1 MNKKRSTQILE
12 VLLLPYSGIRQS
24 TSQIFTEYFKSY
36 SLLLQEDS
44 IGIAQ
49 LGKRRHL
56 MEQFSQNK
64 KTLVNYLV
72 KKSTYKPSNL
82 DDIFMLFELF
92 FPKDDILQRE
102 CPDIEDKLNCYYL
115 FNLERIADSLLTFRD
130 GTAAIRT
137 WKNVSHPDYGED
149 IFGLTKAF
157 DKVEI
162 WNHLSRMMT
171 TDTLVAVFTVM
182 CGLDITALYE
192 QSSMISLSDK
202 LLSKI
207 LRKGVAETHLH
218 LNAGYDFQTIWEKN
232 MDLYLWRKMI
242 EARKHLPQEEKNVLF
257 TEAVIRICMI
267 SFLNEVMQRPGR
279 TSFEQY
285 VRLELPQDISSFLTN
300 AMTGLECA
308 QENTE
313 KTEKILLHFIGY
325 SVCQTQE
332 DYLFQGVYKNYK
344 ELHTGSELIFLYQS
358 FAYVKAQG
366 DLCFRRMLLRYI
378 RLKNYFYTKSTQRS
392 GLQGLDLFQQ
402 FFANARKAAA
412 PDGDIKTMIQAGL
425 HKHLNMSFLKKLEVR
440 ITPAY
445 GSGRELS
452 LNYEQVRTELKHSLL
467 KQVERILS
475 AYRILILERLISVQQ
490 TEMLAQKELQK
501 GRYITVTQLKKEYQV
516 PFQEFHFPTI
526 GIVFHFL
533 KRESV
538 DDIAGFFCWRG
549 IEDNLVK
556 YSDHRIVLRHK
567 TANLARAIEELRSEI
582 PYLHE
587 YIVGIDAASNENA
600 AEPWILAPAFRMIRT
615 KQNVKPVLQNR
626 YAKTL
631 QYQKI
636 ANIGFTYHVGEDFRH
651 PLSGLR
657 HVSEVME
664 QFFYKSGDRLGHAIV
679 LGMDVKRWCRENEVV
694 ELKVRE
700 ELENYL
706 WLWGKMMYS
715 GWDAPIQI
723 NILEGRILELAAD
736 IYDIRQCQNLN
747 NLNVSMLY
755 KAYQL
760 KFDIH
765 HEEILKEY
773 LHADE
778 KHDAHADEKCH
789 GHAEWNSGTFCKYS
803 KDACPLSGYSFWN
816 EIKLLCTQ
824 YCPVFE
830 RRCERV
836 KLISVSEADVPL
848 LEYIQDKLI
857 DQIEQNGIFIETNP
871 TSNLTIG
878 EIRQM
883 DSHPIFKLNAI
894 NPMNPINSIEEAAS
908 SHHAMVTIN
917 ADDPG
922 IFHTD
927 AENEIAYIYHAL
939 EHDGYKKEQ
948 ILNWID
954 KVREYGLQSS
964 FVSEVKSTETMLF
977 EITEILNEIRRYFVT
992 A

>member
-1 MNKKRSTQILE
+1 MYKRQ
-12 VLLLPYSGIRQS
+12 
-24 TSQIFTEYFKSY
+24 
-36 SLLLQEDS
+36 
-44 IGIAQ
+44 
-49 LGKRRHL
+49 
-56 MEQFSQNK
+56 
-64 KTLVNYLV
+64 
-72 KKSTYKPSNL
+72 
-82 DDIFMLFELF
+82 
-92 FPKDDILQRE
+92 
-102 CPDIEDKLNCYYL
+102 
-115 FNLERIADSLLTFRD
+115 
-130 GTAAIRT
+130 
-137 WKNVSHPDYGED
+137 
-149 IFGLTKAF
+149 
-157 DKVEI
+157 
-162 WNHLSRMMT
+162 
-171 TDTLVAVFTVM
+171 
-182 CGLDITALYE
+182 
-192 QSSMISLSDK
+192 
-202 LLSKI
+202 
-207 LRKGVAETHLH
+207 
-218 LNAGYDFQTIWEKN
+218 
-232 MDLYLWRKMI
+232 
-242 EARKHLPQEEKNVLF
+242 
-257 TEAVIRICMI
+257 
-267 SFLNEVMQRPGR
+267 
-279 TSFEQY
+279 
-285 VRLELPQDISSFLTN
+285 
-300 AMTGLECA
+300 
-308 QENTE
+308 
-313 KTEKILLHFIGY
+313 
-325 SVCQTQE
+325 
-332 DYLFQGVYKNYK
+332 
-344 ELHTGSELIFLYQS
+344 
-358 FAYVKAQG
+358 
-366 DLCFRRMLLRYI
+366 
-378 RLKNYFYTKSTQRS
+378 
-392 GLQGLDLFQQ
+392 
-402 FFANARKAAA
+402 
-412 PDGDIKTMIQAGL
+412 
-425 HKHLNMSFLKKLEVR
+425 
-440 ITPAY
+440 
-445 GSGRELS
+445 
-452 LNYEQVRTELKHSLL
+452 
-467 KQVERILS
+467 
-475 AYRILILERLISVQQ
+475 
-490 TEMLAQKELQK
+490 
-501 GRYITVTQLKKEYQV
+501 
-516 PFQEFHFPTI
+516 
-526 GIVFHFL
+526 
-533 KRESV
+533 
-538 DDIAGFFCWRG
+538 
-549 IEDNLVK
+549 
-556 YSDHRIVLRHK
+556 
-567 TANLARAIEELRSEI
+567 
-582 PYLHE
+582 
-587 YIVGIDAASNENA
+587 
-600 AEPWILAPAFRMIRT
+600 
-615 KQNVKPVLQNR
+615 
-626 YAKTL
+626 L